1 MYFVPSFLLA
11 QSTNWIAVLVDS
23 NRIIVTINIFKNF
36 SLWMEIWEEETGLK
50 FYGWYLH
57 RITFSK
63 ASMMCVS
70 LF

>member
-36 SLWMEIWEEETGLK
+36 NLWMEVWEEETGLK
-50 FYGWYLH
+50 FYG
-57 RITFSK
+57 
-63 ASMMCVS
+63 
-70 LF
+70 